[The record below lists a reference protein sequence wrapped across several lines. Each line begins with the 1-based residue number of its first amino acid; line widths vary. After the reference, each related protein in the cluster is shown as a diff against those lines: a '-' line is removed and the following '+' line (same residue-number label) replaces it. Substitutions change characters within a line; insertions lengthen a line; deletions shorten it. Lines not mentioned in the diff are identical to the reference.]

1 MSSELSPGKKPP
13 NLIKTGLLVL
23 ITSPILAILPYLAGA
38 LLSVLFC
45 GPDANEGN
53 CAWAALPWFMF
64 LTIPAAVVM
73 FFVGIIMMLIGVVKG
88 TKRKIYP
95 HDGSE

>member
-13 NLIKTGLLVL
+13 NLIKIGLLVL
-23 ITSPILAILPYLAGA
+23 LTSPILAILPYLAGA
-38 LLSVLFC
+38 LLSALLC

-73 FFVGIIMMLIGVVKG
+73 VFVGIIMMLIGLVKG